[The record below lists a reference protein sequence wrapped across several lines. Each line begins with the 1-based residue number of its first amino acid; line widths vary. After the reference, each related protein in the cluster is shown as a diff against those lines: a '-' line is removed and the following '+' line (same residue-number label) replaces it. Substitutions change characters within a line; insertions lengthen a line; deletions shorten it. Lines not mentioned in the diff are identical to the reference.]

1 MCLPSFHTSHTR
13 LSQFASIIRA
23 SALQISYP
31 SLRYVGSLQIIV
43 DKAKGGIYI
52 KNNGRPQISGRPL
65 LLGGSASTSPVSQSP
80 GMMAAI
86 APFAKGVDDY
96 TQETIGE

>member
-1 MCLPSFHTSHTR
+1 M
-13 LSQFASIIRA
+13 
-23 SALQISYP
+23 
-31 SLRYVGSLQIIV
+31 GSLKIIV

-52 KNNGRPQISGRPL
+52 KNGRPQISGRPL
-65 LLGGSASTSPVSQSP
+65 LLGGSASNSLVSQSP

-96 TQETIGE
+96 TRETIGE